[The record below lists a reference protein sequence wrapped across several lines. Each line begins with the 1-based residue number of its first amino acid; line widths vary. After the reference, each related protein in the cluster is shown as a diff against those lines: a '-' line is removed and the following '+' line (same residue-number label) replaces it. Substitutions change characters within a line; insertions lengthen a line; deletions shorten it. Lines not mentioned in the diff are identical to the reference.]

1 MMPTRGRSNN
11 AGSGYLTC
19 PRGAGV
25 VFKEDKIHLLEPRI
39 LIAVVAAAK
48 KREKGGGLSALHAL
62 LICALSVRTS
72 YVATYVDTYVASTT
86 CYY

>member
-48 KREKGGGLSALHAL
+48 KREKGGGGALCLACFAYL
-62 LICALSVRTS
+62 RVIRT
-72 YVATYVDTYVASTT
+72 Y
-86 CYY
+86 